1 MAEEARVTRLAIGIA
16 CLVLSGL
23 ALLFA
28 RDVWHADDAL
38 RDADVRASVQQLS
51 TTSWK
56 ADDAVPFGLARA
68 ALGIDD
74 DLDYRALVARAIA
87 MTEQE
92 ALTPDQFRK
101 RLTVQTALH
110 RVKNGDG
117 DARRRSDAA
126 NLLGLM
132 ILGDPEDAATSPLET
147 PVQRAV
153 REFRFAVRVDPTND
167 AAKANLELMLQNQRS
182 ENPEGGGS
190 PSGGGESGSGAAG
203 LGPPGHGF

>member
-1 MAEEARVTRLAIGIA
+1 MTRLLIGVG
-16 CLVLSGL
+16 CLALSCV

-28 RDVWHADDAL
+28 RDVWHANDAL
-38 RDADVRASVQQLS
+38 RDADLRGSVQPLS
-51 TTSWK
+51 ARSWESGE
-56 ADDAVPFGLARA
+56 AIPFGAARA

-92 ALTPDQFRK
+92 AVTPAQFRE
-101 RLTVQTALH
+101 RLPVQAALH

-117 DARRRSDAA
+117 DAHRRSDAA
-126 NLLGLM
+126 NLIGLL
-132 ILGDPEDAATSPLET
+132 ILGDPEDVSTSPLET

-182 ENPEGGGS
+182 ENPKGQGSAGGGS
-190 PSGGGESGSGAAG
+190 ESGSGAAG